1 MRFVWAVIAFVLAAA
16 LIGAGIAQ
24 RTVFLGPD
32 TATMQ
37 IDTAEEQPY
46 TLIDAEVFR
55 ANAGTQT
62 LEVSGTDEIYVA
74 YGRTA
79 DMEAWLSDAPFTRVS
94 LDEQGEVVT
103 ESVEAAEPTWEGP
116 EFPGRNPAGADLWLE
131 EFTGEGSLETRLQ
144 LADGV
149 SVLLASDGAEPAPAE
164 ISITWPISNAT
175 PWAGPLIVL
184 GGLVLL
190 LGVILW
196 ILGVRHVRRSRG
208 PRRKGTVLPPT
219 EPIAIGARR
228 RRAAVTATEPRKEI
242 TAGPDAAEDAH
253 EDSHAGQAGQDDPD
267 TPAKTRPAADE
278 FAAASD
284 PHRARVGRH
293 RGIRGLLAVPAM
305 GLSLALLTGC
315 SPDAW
320 PQFSASPT
328 PTPTATTAAPEEEP
342 DPALTDTQAA
352 RIVQDIAET
361 VAEADEARDAELAAT
376 RLDGIALEMR
386 EVNYAIRGEVE
397 DYGTPLP
404 IPGENVRILLPQAV
418 DDWPRS
424 AMLVVEGEAAE
435 GEQQAPPTIMN
446 ISQAD
451 PWSNYKVTTVA
462 SLEAAVQ
469 IPDLAPWYFG
479 ARLVPPG
486 SSFLSIPPSGLA
498 EAYADTL
505 ANGEASEY
513 ATLFDLES
521 DAFRV
526 ALEEARAQTQSA
538 FNETAAE
545 TGEMTFDQAP
555 GTSDPAALATLE
567 SGALVAV
574 TVDTSIVTRPA
585 GEDIV
590 VKFPDNQA
598 VVALVGEETSST
610 GVQETATNQLFFS
623 VPAQGSTDKIRL
635 LGYSSGIRSASILQ
649 EGE

>member
-32 TATMQ
+32 TATSR
-37 IDTAEEQPY
+37 IETSEEQPY
-46 TLIDAEVFR
+46 TMIDADVFR

-62 LEVSGTDEIYVA
+62 LEVSGSEQVFVA

-79 DMEAWLSDAPFTRVS
+79 DMEAWLSDAPFSRVA
-94 LDEQGEVVT
+94 LDEQGQVVT
-103 ESVEAAEPTWEGP
+103 ESVEAAEPTWEGS
-116 EFPGRNPAGADLWLE
+116 EYPGRNPAGADLWLE
-131 EFTGEGSLETRLQ
+131 EFTGEGSVSTRLQ

-149 SVLLASDGAEPAPAE
+149 SVLLASDGFAPAPAE

-184 GGLVLL
+184 GGLLLL

-196 ILGVRHVRRSRG
+196 VLGVRHVRRSRG

-219 EPIAIGARR
+219 EPIGIGSRR
-228 RRAAVTATEPRKEI
+228 RRPAVAAAEPRKEI
-242 TAGPDAAEDAH
+242 AAGPDAADASEGDQH
-253 EDSHAGQAGQDDPD
+253 EDQTGQGASD
-267 TPAKTRPAADE
+267 TPAKTKPAADE
-278 FAAASD
+278 FAAAPGAD
-284 PHRARVGRH
+284 RGRGRRR
-293 RGIRGLLAVPAM
+293 RGTRGLLALPAM

-328 PTPTATTAAPEEEP
+328 PTPTSTTAAPEEEP

-361 VAEADEARDAELAAT
+361 VAEADEQRDAELAAT
-376 RLDGIALEMR
+376 RLDGIALQMR
-386 EVNYAIRGEVE
+386 EVNYTIRGEVE
-397 DYGTPLP
+397 DYATPLP

-424 AMLVVEGEAAE
+424 AMLVVEGETAE

-451 PWSNYKVTTVA
+451 PWSNYKITTVA

-479 ARLVPPG
+479 ARLVPPD
-486 SSFLSIPPSGLA
+486 SSFLSIPPSQLA
-498 EAYADTL
+498 AAYADTL

-526 ALEEARAQTQSA
+526 ALEEARAQTQAS

-545 TGEMTFDQAP
+545 TGEMTFDQGP
-555 GTSDPAALATLE
+555 GSSDPTALATLE

-598 VVALVGEETSST
+598 VVALVGEENSTT

-623 VPAQGSTDKIRL
+623 VPAQGSSEKIRL
-635 LGYSSGIRSASILQ
+635 LGYSSGISSASLLE